1 LIWDKNMTQ
10 ASEPEK
16 DDIPKPAEDR
26 MKQRR
31 LWIILLVVC
40 IAVIGAYVFLV
51 RPATQQS
58 KTTAQGSVNQ
68 IRGVAVAATQ
78 AIKGDMAIYLTGLGA
93 VTPLNTVI
101 VKTRVD
107 GQLIEV
113 RYKEGQSVNSGD
125 LLAIIDPRPFEVQM
139 AQAEGQMAR
148 DQALLKNATLD
159 LERYQTLW
167 QQDSV
172 SKQQLDTQEALVRQY
187 EGIVKAD
194 QGQIDS
200 ARLQLTYCR
209 ITAPVSGRIGL
220 RLVDAGNI
228 IHASDTNGLIV
239 ITQLQPIAVIFPVPE
254 DNLQQ
259 VLRKLKVGERLVV
272 EAYDR
277 EQKVKL
283 AVGSLLTIDNQVDPN
298 TGTVKFKAT
307 FPNSAHEL
315 FPNQFVNTRL
325 FIDLKRGT
333 IIVPSAAI
341 QKGPEGTFVYVV
353 KSDHTAQV
361 RPVEVGETQGGEASI
376 NKGLSAGEF
385 VVVDGAERLRDG
397 ARVELKGDSSGAPPK
412 ER

>member
-1 LIWDKNMTQ
+1 MISANQSKEQDISQQ
-10 ASEPEK
+10 AG
-16 DDIPKPAEDR
+16 AGT
-26 MKQRR
+26 KQRR
-31 LWIILLVVC
+31 LWLMLFVVFVV
-40 IAVIGAYVFLV
+40 AAGAYIFVI
-51 RPATQQS
+51 RPAMQS
-58 KTTAQGSVNQ
+58 KVAKQGSANQ
-68 IRGVAVAATQ
+68 TRGIAVAATQ
-78 AIKGDMAIYLTGLGA
+78 VTKSDMAIYLTGLGT

-107 GQLIEV
+107 GQLMEV
-113 RYKEGQSVNSGD
+113 RYKEGQSVDSGD
-125 LLAIIDPRPFEVQM
+125 LLAIIDPRPFEVQL

-148 DQALLKNATLD
+148 DQALLKNAALD
-159 LERYQTLW
+159 LERYRTLW

-172 SKQQLDTQEALVRQY
+172 PKQQLDTQEALVRQY

-194 QGQIDS
+194 QGQIDN

-220 RLVDAGNI
+220 RLVDPGNI
-228 IHASDTNGLIV
+228 VHAGDTNGLIV

-254 DNLQQ
+254 DNLQRA
-259 VLRKLKVGERLVV
+259 LSRLKTGERLVA

-283 AVGSLLTIDNQVDPN
+283 ATGSLLTIDNQVDPN
-298 TGTVKFKAT
+298 TGTVKFKAI

-315 FPNQFVNTRL
+315 FPNQFVNVRL

-333 IIVPSAAI
+333 MIVPSAAI
-341 QKGPEGTFVYVV
+341 QRGPNGTFVYVV
-353 KSDHTAQV
+353 KSDLTAQV
-361 RPVEVGETQGGEASI
+361 MPVDVGEIQGGEASI
-376 NKGLSAGEF
+376 SKGLAEGDL

-397 ARVELKGDSSGAPPK
+397 AKVELKTDSSGAPQK